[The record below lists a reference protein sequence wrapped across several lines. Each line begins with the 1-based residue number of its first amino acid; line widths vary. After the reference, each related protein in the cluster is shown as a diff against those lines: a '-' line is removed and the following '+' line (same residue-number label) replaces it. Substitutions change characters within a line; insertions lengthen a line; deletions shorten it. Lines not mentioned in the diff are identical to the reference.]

1 MKSWSR
7 FCLVAGYLWLI
18 VAVILFVVV
27 TINTWMHEGYGGL
40 HKLLSPFES
49 TNFIVIIAV
58 ITPGVGLIMLSE
70 KLQTRP

>member
-7 FCLVAGYLWLI
+7 FCLVAGYLWLMVAII
-18 VAVILFVVV
+18 VFLAATVG
-27 TINTWMHEGYGGL
+27 TWMHEGYSGV

-49 TNFIVIIAV
+49 TNYIVIIAA
-58 ITPGVGLIMLSE
+58 IAPGLGLIMLSE